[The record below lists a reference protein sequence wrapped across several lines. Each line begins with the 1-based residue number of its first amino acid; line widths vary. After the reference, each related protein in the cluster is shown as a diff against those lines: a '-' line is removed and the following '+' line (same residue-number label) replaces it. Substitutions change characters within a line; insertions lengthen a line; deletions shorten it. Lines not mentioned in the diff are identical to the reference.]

1 MNENHLDNNV
11 EELTPTGEQAIVTTM
26 AEQAEKEGKTI
37 TLTQDQA
44 RQMALQHYE
53 GGLTQIQQILSAKK
67 LSVKQL
73 NRVMVALLQLPDLE
87 GGVMKSYLKTKEEKI
102 LFDMGQRVLAAKYA
116 ILMDFVAKQEKL
128 KREQEQLKQEQTK
141 EVNTNE

>member
-1 MNENHLDNNV
+1 MENNNDK
-11 EELTPTGEQAIVTTM
+11 TEQAIVTSM
-26 AEQAEKEGKTI
+26 AEQAEKEGKTFA
-37 TLTQDQA
+37 LTKDQA

-53 GGLTQIQQILSAKK
+53 GGLSQIQQILAAKK
-67 LSVKQL
+67 MSVKQL
-73 NRVMVALLQLPDLE
+73 NRVMIALLQLPDLE
-87 GGVMKSYLKTKEEKI
+87 GGVMKSYLRTQEEKA

-141 EVNTNE
+141 EVDTNEQR